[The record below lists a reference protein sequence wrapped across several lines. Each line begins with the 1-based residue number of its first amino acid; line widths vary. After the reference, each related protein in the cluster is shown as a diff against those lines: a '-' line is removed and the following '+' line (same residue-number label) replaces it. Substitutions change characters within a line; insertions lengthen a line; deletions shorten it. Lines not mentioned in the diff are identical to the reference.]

1 MNSPFNDSEALLNAS
16 DVSKNCWKYP
26 LQNINAL
33 SCTITQLGQ
42 LASYVND
49 CVYTHMYTQCTLIQ
63 VRDAS
68 LVAPV
73 PQVALGTQT
82 QVCMN

>member
-1 MNSPFNDSEALLNAS
+1 M
-16 DVSKNCWKYP
+16 
-26 LQNINAL
+26 I
-33 SCTITQLGQ
+33 
-42 LASYVND
+42 
-49 CVYTHMYTQCTLIQ
+49 VYTHTAAQGALIQ

>member
-1 MNSPFNDSEALLNAS
+1 MNVNDLT
-16 DVSKNCWKYP
+16 
-26 LQNINAL
+26 
-33 SCTITQLGQ
+33 CTVTQLEQ
-42 LASYVND
+42 FALYVND
-49 CVYTHMYTQCTLIQ
+49 CVYTCTQGVLIQ